1 MIISVKFFSIFREKM
16 RRRKVDVEVPE
27 NITIEELLD
36 LLSKKFG
43 RRFSDLI
50 YGSQIQSLS
59 NIKFTLNGIST
70 SHLQGLQTR
79 LKNCDEIAIIPPV
92 GGG

>member
-1 MIISVKFFSIFREKM
+1 MK
-16 RRRKVDVEVPE
+16 RRKVDVEVNE
-27 NITIEELLD
+27 NITIEELLS
-36 LLSKKFG
+36 LLSRKFG

-59 NIKFTLNGIST
+59 NIKFTINGRAISN
-70 SHLQGLQTR
+70 LQGLQTR
-79 LKNCDEIAIIPPV
+79 LKNSDEIAIIPPA